1 MLFHNALQRLWN
13 YPTQSVKNIQQKN
26 IALMNIDFCINRI
39 TRSLILLAC
48 KTKIPVRQ

>member
-1 MLFHNALQRLWN
+1 MHYNGFEI
-13 YPTQSVKNIQQKN
+13 TQPSVKNIQQKN

-48 KTKIPVRQ
+48 KIKIPVRQ